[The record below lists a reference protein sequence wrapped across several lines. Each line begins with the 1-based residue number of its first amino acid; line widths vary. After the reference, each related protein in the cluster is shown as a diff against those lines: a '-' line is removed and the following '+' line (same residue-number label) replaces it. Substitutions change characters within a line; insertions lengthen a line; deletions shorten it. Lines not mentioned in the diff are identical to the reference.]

1 MLPPPFKV
9 GVGTYSVG
17 FDALVRFDLGDRDQ
31 SGTFRTKDG
40 TKSDLLSMVRVAHRF
55 GIRVYFDD
63 VMVHNSGSLPG

>member
-1 MLPPPFKV
+1 M
-9 GVGTYSVG
+9 
-17 FDALVRFDLGDRDQ
+17 RFDLGDRDQ

-40 TKSDLLSMVRVAHRF
+40 TKADLLSIVRVAHRF